1 MIRPTS
7 SIFIFLTLLAS
18 HCIAAEKI
26 ADPTMPANYKQAI
39 SNNSSQQELSATPY
53 EWVLNSTLISPEYK
67 LAIINGKH
75 LKVGETINGAIVK
88 RISYQQVILS
98 YQKKDITLSLQQ
110 SFISQI
116 KGSSH

>member
-1 MIRPTS
+1 MVHSTG
-7 SIFIFLTLLAS
+7 SIFIFLTLLTS
-18 HCIAAEKI
+18 QCLAADQI

-39 SNNSSQQELSATPY
+39 SNNSSQQTLSTIPY

-88 RISYQQVILS
+88 RISYQQVILN
-98 YQKKDITLSLQQ
+98 YQKKDITLSLQR

-116 KGSSH
+116 KDSSH